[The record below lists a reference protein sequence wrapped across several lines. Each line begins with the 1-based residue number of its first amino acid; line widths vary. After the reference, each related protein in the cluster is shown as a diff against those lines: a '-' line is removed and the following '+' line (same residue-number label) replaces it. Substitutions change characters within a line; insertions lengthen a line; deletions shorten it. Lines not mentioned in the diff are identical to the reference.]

1 MIKLDFKN
9 FDICFSQNYPMA
21 LLELKEINLI
31 LTHMQLIETC
41 FSGLW
46 IIQPQVFM
54 DDRGYFYES
63 YNQDAFA
70 RNGIQTEFVQDN
82 QSKSMRGVIR
92 GLHFQSSPFAQSKL
106 VRVTRGAVLDVVL
119 DVRKE
124 SPTYGKHFSL
134 ELNDQNHTMLLIPEG
149 FAHGFATLNDDTI
162 FQYKCSKV
170 YNKAS
175 EMGVLWNDP
184 ELGIKWPFDEPVVS
198 DKDKVL
204 SAFSALKSP
213 F

>member
-1 MIKLDFKN
+1 
-9 FDICFSQNYPMA
+9 
-21 LLELKEINLI
+21 
-31 LTHMQLIETC
+31 MQLIETG

-46 IIQPQVFM
+46 IIQPQVFK

-82 QSKSMRGVIR
+82 QSMSMKGVVR
-92 GLHFQSSPFAQSKL
+92 GLHLQAPPHAQAKL
-106 VRVTRGAVLDVVL
+106 VRVTRGAVLDIVV

-124 SPTYGKHFSL
+124 SHTFGKHL
-134 ELNDQNHTMLLIPEG
+134 AVELNDENHTMLLIPEG
-149 FAHGFATLNDDTI
+149 FAHGFTTLKDHTI

-204 SAFSALKSP
+204 PAFSALKSP